1 MERDISL
8 VIVPRNSD
16 DPANNASGNHALAP
30 VEIDKPKSNQIMSK
44 YVRSAMTAPQN
55 REPRIGSPTSLT
67 NKTTSK
73 NSSCSRCWEQR
84 DRIFKALE
92 PDGLGKSYS
101 L

>member
-1 MERDISL
+1 MEKGIL
-8 VIVPRNSD
+8 LATVPRSSD
-16 DPANNASGNHALAP
+16 DPANNASGNPALAP
-30 VEIDKPKSNQIMSK
+30 AVIGKQKWRQITNK
-44 YVRSAMTAPQN
+44 YARSVMTAPQN
-55 REPRIGSPTSLT
+55 REPKTGSPTSQT